1 MRGGPV
7 SRGHM
12 AEVHAWCKR
21 ILRKASSVQA
31 DMVEELLSY
40 QARIVTNRVAV
51 VRILASYD

>member
-1 MRGGPV
+1 V

-21 ILRKASSVQA
+21 FLRKASSVQA

-51 VRILASYD
+51 VRILVSYD